1 MSEETIEDIVQEAK
15 APGKFNIIEV
25 LNNRSYPVIDVEV
38 YFDESKALSAVEI
51 QEKIQELEKLNIRK
65 SAGAADVNRKR
76 IDELNVK
83 LAEIVESI
91 SDSKYV
97 FAITGISE
105 GKREE
110 LLNLTIAKYP
120 VEYEETT
127 APLTGEVTRKEKDSD
142 DRDRLFTNLLWRE
155 QIKKITSPSGDVQ
168 DEITIDDVVALRNAL
183 PIIGASKIN
192 EAIEKVRLASAVFV
206 MAVDEDFLAK
216 S

>member
-1 MSEETIEDIVQEAK
+1 MSTETIEEMVQEAK

-25 LNNRSYPVIDVEV
+25 LNNRSYPVIEVDV

-51 QEKIQELEKLNIRK
+51 QEKVQELEKANIRK
-65 SAGAADVNRKR
+65 SPGAADVNRKR
-76 IDELNVK
+76 IDELNKK

-97 FAITGISE
+97 FSITGISE
-105 GKREE
+105 AKREE
-110 LLNLTIAKYP
+110 MLNLAIAKHP
-120 VEYEETT
+120 VEFEETT
-127 APLTGEVTRKEKDSD
+127 APLTGEVTRKEKDND

-155 QIKKITSPSGDVQ
+155 QISKITSPTGDIQ
-168 DEITIDDVVALRNAL
+168 DEITIEDIVALRGSL

-192 EAIEKVRLASAVFV
+192 EAIERVRIASAVFV